1 MYKNLVDTLTQ
12 QKVTLVA
19 VTKTRPDDK
28 VMALYD
34 QGQRIFGENRVSELV
49 RKNEYFPSD
58 VEWHMIGHLQSKKVK
73 TVLPIVDMIHS
84 IDSVKLYDTVVKEA
98 EKINKPISV
107 LLQYKIGQ
115 EDAKYGLNDEDLK
128 VIIEKYLSE
137 QNLVSIKGIM
147 GMASFVDD
155 EQQIRSEFAQLKSI
169 FDFCKSSYFLEDPL
183 FKEISMGMS
192 GDFKIAIEE
201 GSTMVRIG
209 SLLFR

>member
-1 MYKNLVDTLTQ
+1 MYTELLKSLSDQN
-12 QKVTLVA
+12 VTLV
-19 VTKTRPDDK
+19 VVSKTRPDDQ

-34 QGQRIFGENRVSELV
+34 QGQRIFGENRVAEIV

-58 VEWHMIGHLQSKKVK
+58 IEWHMIGHLQSKKVN
-73 TVLPIVDMIHS
+73 TILPIVSMIHS
-84 IDSVKLYDTVVKEA
+84 IDSVKLYDVVRNEA
-98 EKINKPISV
+98 NKINKPISV

-115 EDAKYGLNDEDLK
+115 EESKYGLQLDALK
-128 VIIEKYLSE
+128 TIIEKNQSDKSM
-137 QNLVSIKGIM
+137 VRVKGVM

-155 EQQIRSEFAQLKSI
+155 HKQISSEFAELKSI
-169 FDFCKSSYFLEDPL
+169 FDYCKKEYFLHDEN

-192 GDFKIAIEE
+192 GDYELAIAE